1 MKAPSFQFYPADWR
15 KDPAVQSLSYH
26 DRGIWF
32 EIICLMHES
41 EQRGKLLL
49 NGKSIPDEAL
59 SRLLGLDNQIL
70 TKTLTTLLDFGVAAI
85 CPETGALM
93 NKRMVRDEEI
103 RKVRKECGFLG
114 GNPQLKKDLVNQKST
129 TLLNQKSTPSS
140 SSSSSSSELNAK
152 TNKRPQN
159 LNEVQSAGFK
169 AGVSKEDCE
178 AFWHHFESTGWIDKN
193 GHEVQNW
200 QSKLMSW
207 NNFKINQKNYP
218 KSSMQSARIEEKIEI
233 KEFVL

>member
-59 SRLLGLDNQIL
+59 SRLLGLDKQIL

-85 CPETGALM
+85 CPESGALM

-103 RKVRKECGFLG
+103 RKMRKECGFLG
-114 GNPQLKKDLVNQKST
+114 GNPQLKKDLVNQKP
-129 TLLNQKSTPSS
+129 TPSS

-159 LNEVQSAGFK
+159 LNEVLASGFK
-169 AGVSKEDCE
+169 SGVSKEECE
-178 AFWHHFESTGWIDKN
+178 SFWHHFESTGWIDKN
-193 GHEVQNW
+193 GHEVQKW

-207 NNFKINQKNYP
+207 KNFKINEKGGNYGNFGKNNFTH
-218 KSSMQSARIEEKIEI
+218 SATTEEQHAKG
-233 KEFVL
+233 F